1 MGNYTYGNNGPWGG
15 YGNEWIFRPRSR
27 KEKCVSR
34 HFVTR
39 CRIATVIDRLFAGD
53 GSIATMGNT
62 IDGSNGLWV
71 TEANGYLDRRGA
83 VPPWLKG

>member
-1 MGNYTYGNNGPWGG
+1 METTGLGL
-15 YGNEWIFRPRSR
+15 R
-27 KEKCVSR
+27 KRMDISTEEQEGKCVSR
-34 HFVTR
+34 RFVTP

-53 GSIATMGNT
+53 GSIAKTGNT
-62 IDGSNGLWV
+62 IDGSNWLWV